1 MSTATLEK
9 LKKALAKNKTKA
21 KTKAK
26 KATSYT
32 PEQVKKMLAD
42 LPPAYEPE
50 SQKETLEEAGRTI
63 RAVARAFRMRFNDV
77 GKSRKISG
85 EAAQKLAESVD
96 CDPTHLRL
104 TKVLYARHPAIQ
116 RIQAQ
121 KTKLQKFWQA
131 KTLKYPE
138 DGVRLFGVRGETE
151 EEQNEEI
158 RAFLDEINDLIA
170 DFRAAIDSLANNWDD
185 VMATCRER
193 LRELHNPADYPSRD
207 QLHNAIGVDFSVYNF
222 ELPDYLKAVNP
233 AEYRR
238 QQERLQAKF
247 TEVAEKQAALMEEA
261 MAIGLQQ
268 MVSSIRG
275 WQDGKQKSFKDGVI
289 SKVFAAINEYKTKI
303 EPFGIMNGRQI
314 GKQFDELHALLKGVG
329 SDASEIATTLRKD
342 STQREFVMGR
352 VDELFQ
358 SILGMSSEATRRK
371 VLRPG
376 QSDKVDEPEDAA
388 EAA

>member
-1 MSTATLEK
+1 MSTATLAK
-9 LKKALAKNKTKA
+9 LKKAVAKS
-21 KTKAK
+21 KAK
-26 KATSYT
+26 KAAKTPHYT
-32 PEQVKKMLAD
+32 KEQVDKMLAE
-42 LPPAYEPE
+42 LPPAYAPE

-77 GKSRKISG
+77 GKARKIKG

-104 TKVLYARHPAIQ
+104 TKLLYAKHPSIQ

-121 KTKLQKFWQA
+121 KAKLSKYWQA

-138 DGVRLFGVRGETE
+138 EGVRLFGVRGETE
-151 EEQNEEI
+151 EEQNEEV
-158 RAFLDEINDLIA
+158 RLFLDEINDLVA
-170 DFRAAIDSLANNWDD
+170 DFRSAIDSLANSWDD
-185 VMATCRER
+185 VMSTCRER
-193 LRELHNPADYPSRD
+193 LRELHDPRDYPSAD

-238 QQERLQAKF
+238 QQERLQRKF

-303 EPFGIMNGRQI
+303 EPFGIMAGRQI

-329 SDASEIATTLRKD
+329 GDAAEIASTLRKD
-342 STQREFVMGR
+342 KTQREFVMGR
-352 VDELFQ
+352 VDDLFQ
-358 SILGMSSEATRRK
+358 SILGMSSETTRRK

-376 QSDKVDEPEDAA
+376 QSDVKSEEPEDAA